1 MTAEEI
7 ETLAR
12 DSKPMPNCTT
22 LPDACLYEAMAALWW
37 NYRSNRIGREEA
49 HERKMRLL
57 RRYAEYSA
65 AYDNSCKVYRE
76 QQDAI
81 RTAGTLLSD
90 IEKAGNVQEVA
101 ELSVRLIGT
110 LTGDGSFA
118 ERQMKKWREKECEA
132 DT

>member
-12 DSKPMPNCTT
+12 DGKPMPKYTT

-37 NYRSNRIGREEA
+37 NYKSNRIGREEA
-49 HERKMRLL
+49 HERKMKLL

-65 AYDNSCKVYRE
+65 AYENSCKVYRE

-81 RTAGTLLSD
+81 RTGCMLLTE
-90 IEKAGNVQEVA
+90 IEKAGTVQEIA
-101 ELSVRLIGT
+101 ELSVRLIGL
-110 LTGDGSFA
+110 LTGDNSFA
-118 ERQMKKWREKECEA
+118 ERQEKKWREKECAA

>member
-1 MTAEEI
+1 MTADEI

-12 DSKPMPNCTT
+12 DKKPLPDFTT
-22 LPDACLYEAMAALWW
+22 LPDACLYETLSALWDSF
-37 NYRSNRIGREEA
+37 RAQKIDKDEA
-49 HERKMRLL
+49 HTRKMRLL

-65 AYDNSCKVYRE
+65 AYENCCKVYRE

-90 IEKAGNVQEVA
+90 IEKAGTVQEVA

-118 ERQMKKWREKECEA
+118 ERQMKKWRGMECAA

>member
-22 LPDACLYEAMAALWW
+22 LPDACFYESLAALWQ
-37 NYRSNRIGREEA
+37 RFRAGQIDRDQA
-49 HERKMRLL
+49 HAQKMRLI
-57 RRYAEYSA
+57 RRYAEFNA
-65 AYDNSCKVYRE
+65 CYDTCCRYFRE
-76 QQDAI
+76 NQEHI
-81 RTAGTLLSD
+81 RNAGTLLSD
-90 IEKAGNVQEVA
+90 IEKAGNVKEVA

-110 LTGDGSFA
+110 LTGDCSFA
-118 ERQMKKWREKECEA
+118 ERQMKKWREKECAA

>member
-22 LPDACLYEAMAALWW
+22 LPDACLYEALAALWW

-49 HERKMRLL
+49 HTRKMRLL

-90 IEKAGNVQEVA
+90 IEKASAAA
-101 ELSVRLIGT
+101 EIAEIACKIIALY
-110 LTGDGSFA
+110 TGDSSFP
-118 ERQMKKWREKECEA
+118 ERQMKKIWEENRNA
-132 DT
+132 